1 MVSIRQF
8 KPEDKETLLELIVEL
23 QDYLIKIDPLKK
35 LRRLPGY
42 EEKYIGNLLKKIEGK
57 NGAIYIANV
66 GNIPF
71 GFIAGIIEEQTKDH
85 LLEYMP
91 TKSGRVL
98 ELIVSEKQRGKNLG
112 SMLMRKIEEYFL
124 QQNCDVV
131 RVEIFKTNNPAHNFY
146 KKHGYDDRNIDMIKK
161 IRNSV

>member
-1 MVSIRQF
+1 MTSIRQYR
-8 KPEDKETLLELIVEL
+8 PQDKEALLVLIVEL
-23 QDYLIKIDPLKK
+23 QDYLIKIDPLNK

-42 EEKYIGNLLKKIEGK
+42 EEKYIENLLRKIENK
-57 NGAIYIANV
+57 NGVIYIASI

-71 GFIAGIIEEQTKDH
+71 GFIAGAIEEQNKEH

-124 QQNCDVV
+124 QQNCDVI

-146 KKHGYDDRNIDMIKK
+146 KKHGYDERNIDMIKK